1 MKYYKAEFE
10 DEELEIMKC
19 DNDTDAMTEAES
31 YEEEHGILFN
41 LYELNELNEDY
52 EEIRTVY

>member
-41 LYELNELNEDY
+41 LYELNEDY

>member
-19 DNDTDAMTEAES
+19 DNDTNAMTEAES

-41 LYELNELNEDY
+41 LYELNEDY